1 MTAPA
6 NKIPLS
12 VNYTGRD
19 YYSLRTQLIER
30 VKERTNNSWQG
41 NDPADFG
48 VALIESFAYMGDLIN
63 YYIDRA
69 ANESYI
75 MTATQR
81 DTLINLANMYGYNP
95 SGYISSIVDLRFSST
110 NGYFGGI
117 GAAIIESG
125 TINSTAYTNLA
136 KIVVPN
142 DNTFEIGDTI
152 RVVGIPTTSTGSISG
167 QLVDYNTGVYN
178 GQFVVE
184 YIGYNNI
191 GRNVLWYQPK
201 ATIDDI
207 TIDGTTFTVTS
218 SGSLNPATGQKIEIK
233 NVTVSG
239 SSKNYNGVWTVDT
252 VTDATELVPATFTV
266 DSAFNTADITKVKG
280 DGTTVTF
287 SAWNDFIVGQIINVR
302 DVKSADNTGG
312 TAGSGYNFTEA
323 VVAAVKDS
331 QAVITSAVYSGTG
344 INKIVTFTTNKQFLA
359 GDILNIT
366 GISSVLN
373 PNRDINTGFNF
384 TDVDVVT
391 PSTVTASITNVV
403 GGATT
408 AVYTTSAPHGFKK
421 NEYVTI
427 TGVQSSLDGDTT
439 SVYNIE
445 SAKLLSVT
453 SDSFTV
459 ESYFTDTY
467 VSGGTANLYKF
478 TVSAVLTTTPSVTTR
493 PDDSVPSSGSAVCRQ
508 FKVTNSKNTV
518 VNSTAGATATAL
530 AGGTYTTGG
539 VVYYSNLPAIF
550 GGGAS
555 IGQVREY
562 GFDEVPQGTQV
573 SAQVTDAGATK
584 VLTFIT
590 QSDISVPFRGTTSDS
605 VLAIQ
610 GEDISLRTENLAN
623 VSATAYDINGELLGF
638 SDGTPAQSFIL
649 KEKQVDP
656 TTVEVYIDNG
666 LEFEQWSQV
675 QNLRD
680 YSSGDKVF
688 SVNVSSSN
696 QVAINF
702 GDGISGTIPTAE
714 AAVKTKY
721 IAGGGA
727 IGNVG
732 AGTITTIGSIPG
744 LTSADQ
750 AILRSRVT
758 VTNPLAA
765 AGGAD
770 PETNDSI
777 RYNTP
782 RALRSLN
789 RAVTL
794 EDFANLALTVP
805 GVAKANATATNR
817 SNVTV
822 YIAPTQSDA
831 SDLFPGI
838 IGDISQSFELTTQL
852 AYLLDTSVPEF
863 LDDKKSIGTTVTYS
877 QPTYTDISVAITYS
891 VLAQYSPAV
900 VEANIKAAITGDF
913 AFSEVQFADVITPE
927 EIEFKLRQVAGVRNV
942 RVTSL
947 YRPGGSGRN
956 SLIGTADEL
965 FVFQESGITLSRASS
980 VSTLTGITL
989 VAKNTGGSTVTP
1001 VTFSK
1006 TFNSSV
1012 YNYIV
1017 TVPATTAS
1025 LTVTPASADA
1035 EASITINNI
1044 AKSSGESVVIT
1055 SFDSPIILTV
1065 TASDGVTVTSYALT
1079 ITGIV

>member
-6 NKIPLS
+6 NKTPLS

-19 YYSLRTQLIER
+19 YYSLRTELIER
-30 VKERTNNSWQG
+30 VKERTNNNWQG

-81 DTLINLANMYGYNP
+81 ETLVNLANMYGYNP
-95 SGYISSIVDLRFSST
+95 SSYISSIVDLNFSST

-117 GAAIIESG
+117 GAAVIESG
-125 TINSTAYTNLA
+125 TIGGTAYTNLA
-136 KIVVPN
+136 KIIVPN
-142 DNTFEIGDTI
+142 DNTFVIGDVI
-152 RVVGIPTTSTGSISG
+152 RVVGIPTISSGTISG
-167 QLVDYNTGVYN
+167 ERVDYNTSVYN
-178 GQFVVE
+178 GQFTIDYV
-184 YIGYNNI
+184 GYNNI

-201 ATIDDI
+201 ATIDDV
-207 TIDGTTFTVTS
+207 TLSGTKFTVTS
-218 SGSLNPATGQKIEIK
+218 SGSLNPVEGQKIEVK
-233 NVTVSG
+233 NVSVSG
-239 SSKNYNGVWTVDT
+239 SSKNYNGTWVVEST
-252 VTDATELVPATFTV
+252 TDATELVPATFTV
-266 DSAFNTADITKVKG
+266 DSALNVADITKVVG

-302 DVKSADNTGG
+302 GITSADNTGG

-323 VVAAVKDS
+323 TVSAVKDS
-331 QAVITSAVYSGTG
+331 QAVITNAVYSGSG
-344 INKIVTFTTNKQFLA
+344 GSKIVTFTTNKQFLA

-373 PNRDINTGFNF
+373 PNRDANTGFNF
-384 TDVDVVT
+384 TDVSVVT

-403 GGATT
+403 VSGTNS
-408 AVYTTSAPHGFKK
+408 AVYTTSTPHGFRK

-427 TGVQSSLDGDTT
+427 TGVASSLDGGAT

-445 SAKLLSVT
+445 SAKILSVT

-467 VSGGTANLYKF
+467 VSGGTASLYKF
-478 TVSAVLTTTPSVTTR
+478 TVSAVGR
-493 PDDSVPSSGSAVCRQ
+493 ADDSSASSGSAVCRQ
-508 FKVTNSKNTV
+508 FKVNATRNTV
-518 VNSTAGATATAL
+518 VNSVVASTATAL
-530 AGGTYTTGG
+530 VGGTYTTGG
-539 VVYYSNLPAIF
+539 VVYYSNLPVISA
-550 GGGAS
+550 GGAS
-555 IGQVREY
+555 FGQVREY
-562 GFDEVPQGTQV
+562 GFDTLPQGTQV
-573 SAQVTDAGATK
+573 SAQVIDGSATK

-590 QSDISVPFRGTTSDS
+590 QSDVSVPFRGTNTDS

-610 GEDISLRTENLAN
+610 GEDISLKTENSAN
-623 VSATAYDINGELLGF
+623 TAAVSHDINGELLGF
-638 SDGTPAQSFIL
+638 SDGTAAQSFIL

-656 TTVEVYIDNG
+656 STVDVYIDNG
-666 LEFEQWSQV
+666 LEFEQWAQV

-680 YSSGDKVF
+680 YSAGDKVF
-688 SVNVSSSN
+688 SVNVNSAN
-696 QVAINF
+696 QVVVNF
-702 GDGISGTIPTAE
+702 GDGISGLIPTSE
-714 AAVKTKY
+714 ASIKTKY
-721 IAGGGA
+721 IAGGGS

-732 AGTITTIGSIPG
+732 ANTITIIGSIPG
-744 LTSADQ
+744 LTSLEQVA
-750 AILRSRVT
+750 LRSKLT
-758 VTNPLAA
+758 VTNPTAA

-805 GVAKANATATNR
+805 GVSKANATATNR

-831 SDLFPGI
+831 SDIFPGI
-838 IGDISQSFELTTQL
+838 IGDITQSFEITTQL
-852 AYLLDTSVPEF
+852 EYLLDVSVPEF
-863 LDDKKSIGTTVTYS
+863 LDNKKSIGTTITYS
-877 QPTYTDISVAITYS
+877 QPTYTDITVGITYS
-891 VLAQYSPAV
+891 ALAQYSPAV
-900 VEANIKAAITGDF
+900 VEANIKAAITSDF

-927 EIEFKLRQVAGVRNV
+927 EIEFKLRQVTGVRNI

-956 SLIGTADEL
+956 SLVGTAGEI
-965 FVFQESGITLSRASS
+965 FVFQEGGLEISRASNI
-980 VSTLTGITL
+980 STLTGITL
-989 VAKNTGGSTVTP
+989 VAKDIAGSTVTP
-1001 VTFSK
+1001 VTLSK
-1006 TFNSSV
+1006 TFSSSI
-1012 YNYIV
+1012 YNYVV
-1017 TVPATTAS
+1017 TVPSTTAS
-1025 LTVTPASADA
+1025 LTVTPVSSDSA
-1035 EASITINNI
+1035 ASITINNLS
-1044 AKSSGESVVIT
+1044 KSSGESLVVT
-1055 SFDSPIILTV
+1055 EFNSPIILTV

-1079 ITGIV
+1079 VTGIA

>member
-6 NKIPLS
+6 NKTPLS

-30 VKERTNNSWQG
+30 VKERTNNNWQG

-95 SGYISSIVDLRFSST
+95 SSYISSIVDLNFSST

-125 TINSTAYTNLA
+125 TIDGTDYTNLA

-142 DNTFEIGDTI
+142 DNTFDIGDVI
-152 RVVGIPTTSTGSISG
+152 RVVGVPTISSGTISG
-167 QLVDYNTGVYN
+167 EQVDYNTGVYN
-178 GQFVVE
+178 GQFTVD

-201 ATIDDI
+201 ATIDDV
-207 TIDGTTFTVTS
+207 TLDGTKFTVTS
-218 SGSLNPATGQKIEIK
+218 SGSLNPVEGQKIEVK

-239 SSKNYNGVWTVDT
+239 SSKNYNGTWVVES
-252 VTDATELVPATFTV
+252 VTDATELAPATFTV
-266 DSAFNTADITKVKG
+266 DSASNVADITKVNH

-302 DVKSADNTGG
+302 GVTSADNTGG

-323 VVAAVKDS
+323 TVSAVKDS

-344 INKIVTFTTNKQFLA
+344 GSKIVTFTTNKEFLA

-373 PNRDINTGFNF
+373 PNKDDNTGFNF

-391 PSTVTASITNVV
+391 PSTVTATITGVT
-403 GGATT
+403 ATGENT
-408 AVYTTSAPHGFKK
+408 AVYTTSSAHGFRK

-427 TGVQSSLDGDTT
+427 TGVESSLDGDATT
-439 SVYNIE
+439 VYNIE

-467 VSGGTANLYKF
+467 VSGGTASLYKF
-478 TVSAVLTTTPSVTTR
+478 TVSAVGRS
-493 PDDSVPSSGSAVCRQ
+493 DDSSPSSGSAVCRQ
-508 FKVTNSKNTV
+508 FKVLNSKDTV
-518 VNSTAGATATAL
+518 VNSTASATATAL
-530 AGGTYTTGG
+530 VGGTYTTGG
-539 VVYYSNLPAIF
+539 VVYYANLPAIF

-562 GFDEVPQGTQV
+562 GFDTLPQGTQV
-573 SAQVTDAGATK
+573 SAQVVDAGATK

-590 QSDISVPFRGTTSDS
+590 QSDVVVPFRGTTTDA

-610 GEDISLRTENLAN
+610 GEDISLKTENLAN
-623 VSATAYDINGELLGF
+623 IAAVPYDINGELLGF
-638 SDGTPAQSFIL
+638 SDGTAAQSFVL

-656 TTVEVYIDNG
+656 ATVEVYIDNG
-666 LEFEQWSQV
+666 LEFEQWTQV

-680 YSSGDKVF
+680 YSAGDKVF

-696 QVAINF
+696 QVVVNF
-702 GDGISGTIPTAE
+702 GDGISGLIPTEE
-714 AAVKTKY
+714 AAVKTRY
-721 IAGGGA
+721 IAGGGS

-732 AGTITTIGSIPG
+732 ANTITTIGSIPG
-744 LTSADQ
+744 LTSVEQ
-750 AILRSRVT
+750 ITLRSNLT
-758 VTNPLAA
+758 VTNPAAA

-805 GVAKANATATNR
+805 GVSKANATATNR

-831 SDLFPGI
+831 SDIFPGI
-838 IGDISQSFELTTQL
+838 IGDITQSFELTTQL
-852 AYLLDTSVPEF
+852 AYLLDVSVPEF

-877 QPTYTDISVAITYS
+877 QPTYTDITMEVTYS
-891 VLAQYSPAV
+891 ALAQYSPAV
-900 VEANIKAAITGDF
+900 VEANIRTAITNDF

-942 RVTSL
+942 KVTSL

-956 SLIGTADEL
+956 SLIGTADEI
-965 FVFQESGITLSRASS
+965 FVFQGEGVQLSRASS

-989 VAKNTGGSTVTP
+989 LAKDTGGSTVTP
-1001 VTFSK
+1001 VTLSK
-1006 TFNSSV
+1006 TFNSSI
-1012 YNYIV
+1012 YNYVV
-1017 TVPATTAS
+1017 TVPSTTAS
-1025 LTVTPASADA
+1025 LTVTPAASDSA
-1035 EASITINNI
+1035 ASITINNV
-1044 AKSSGESVVIT
+1044 AKSSGESLVVT
-1055 SFDSPIILTV
+1055 EFNAPIILTV

-1079 ITGIV
+1079 ITGLA

>member
-19 YYSLRTQLIER
+19 YYSLRAQLIER
-30 VKERTNNSWQG
+30 VKERTNNNWQG

-75 MTATQR
+75 ETATQR

-95 SGYISSIVDLRFSST
+95 SSFISSIVDLNFSST

-125 TINSTAYTNLA
+125 TINGTPYTNLA
-136 KIVVPN
+136 KIIVPN
-142 DNTFEIGDTI
+142 DNTFDVGDTI
-152 RVVGIPTTSTGSISG
+152 RVVGIPTISSGTISG
-167 QLVDYNTGVYN
+167 EQVDYNTSVYN
-178 GQFVVE
+178 GQFTID

-201 ATIDDI
+201 ATIDDV
-207 TIDGTTFTVTS
+207 TLSGTKFTVTS
-218 SGSLNPATGQKIEIK
+218 SGSLNPVEGQKIEVK
-233 NVTVSG
+233 NVSVSG
-239 SSKNYNGVWTVDT
+239 SSKNYNGTWVVEST
-252 VTDATELVPATFTV
+252 TDATELAPATFTV
-266 DSAFNTADITKVKG
+266 DSALNVADITKVVG

-287 SAWNDFIVGQIINVR
+287 SAWNDFIVGQIVNVR
-302 DVKSADNTGG
+302 GITSADNTGG

-323 VVAAVKDS
+323 TISAVKDS

-344 INKIVTFTTNKQFLA
+344 GSKIVTFTTNKQFLA

-373 PNRDINTGFNF
+373 PNRDSNTGFNF
-384 TDVDVVT
+384 TDVQVVT
-391 PSTVTASITNVV
+391 PSTVTASITNVSISGV
-403 GGATT
+403 NT
-408 AVYTTSAPHGFKK
+408 AVYTTSLPHGFKK
-421 NEYVTI
+421 NEFVTI
-427 TGVQSSLDGDTT
+427 TGVASSLDGDAT

-445 SAKLLSVT
+445 SAKILAVT

-459 ESYFTDTY
+459 ESYFVDTY
-467 VSGGTANLYKF
+467 VSGGTATLYKF
-478 TVSAVLTTTPSVTTR
+478 TVSAVGRS
-493 PDDSVPSSGSAVCRQ
+493 DDSSPSSGSAVCRQ
-508 FKVTNSKNTV
+508 FKITNTKNTV
-518 VNSTAGATATAL
+518 VNSVVGATATAL
-530 AGGTYTTGG
+530 VGGTYTTGG
-539 VVYYSNLPAIF
+539 VVYYANLPAISA
-550 GGGAS
+550 GGAS
-555 IGQVREY
+555 LGQVREY
-562 GFDEVPQGTQV
+562 GFDVLPQGTQV
-573 SAQVTDAGATK
+573 SAQVTEAGATK
-584 VLTFIT
+584 ILTFIT
-590 QSDISVPFRGTTSDS
+590 QSDVSVPYRGTTTDA

-610 GEDISLRTENLAN
+610 GEDISLRTENLSN
-623 VSATAYDINGELLGF
+623 VSAISYDINGELLGF
-638 SDGTPAQSFIL
+638 SDGTPAQSFVL

-666 LEFEQWSQV
+666 QEFEQWNQV

-680 YSSGDKVF
+680 FNAGDKVF
-688 SVNVSSSN
+688 SVTVSSSN
-696 QVAINF
+696 QVSVNF
-702 GDGISGTIPTAE
+702 GDGISGVIPTAE

-732 AGTITTIGSIPG
+732 PNTITTIGSIPG
-744 LTSADQ
+744 LTTAEQ
-750 AILRSRVT
+750 VTLRSKIT
-758 VTNPLAA
+758 VTNTTAA

-805 GVAKANATATNR
+805 GVSKANATATNR

-831 SDLFPGI
+831 TDLFPGI

-852 AYLLDTSVPEF
+852 SYLLEVSVPEF
-863 LDDKKSIGTTVTYS
+863 LDNKKSIGTTVTYS
-877 QPTYTDISVAITYS
+877 QPTYTDVSVAITYS
-891 VLAQYSPAV
+891 ALAQYSPAV
-900 VEANIKAAITGDF
+900 VESNIKSAIINQ
-913 AFSEVQFADVITPE
+913 FSFNEVQFADVITPE

-965 FVFQESGITLSRASS
+965 FVFQESSIELFRASS
-980 VSTLTGITL
+980 VSTLTGITFL
-989 VAKNTGGSTVTP
+989 AKDTGGSTVTP
-1001 VTFSK
+1001 VTLSK

-1012 YNYIV
+1012 YNYV
-1017 TVPATTAS
+1017 VNVPSTTAS
-1025 LTVTPASADA
+1025 LTVTPSSADS

-1044 AKSSGESVVIT
+1044 AKSSGESVVVT
-1055 SFDSPIILTV
+1055 SFDSPIVVTV

-1079 ITGIV
+1079 VTGIA

>member
-6 NKIPLS
+6 NKIPIS

-19 YYSLRTQLIER
+19 YYSLRAQLIER
-30 VKERTNNSWQG
+30 VKERTNNNWQG

-81 DTLINLANMYGYNP
+81 DTLVNLANMYGYNP
-95 SGYISSIVDLRFSST
+95 SSYISSIVDLKFSST

-117 GAAIIESG
+117 GAAIIEPG
-125 TINSTAYTNLA
+125 TINGTPYTNLA
-136 KIVVPN
+136 KIIVPN
-142 DNTFEIGDTI
+142 DNTFNVGDII
-152 RVVGIPTTSTGSISG
+152 RVVGIPTISSG
-167 QLVDYNTGVYN
+167 VVSGEKVDYDTSVYN
-178 GQFVVE
+178 GQFTID

-201 ATIDDI
+201 ATIDDV
-207 TIDGTTFTVTS
+207 TLSGTKFTVTS
-218 SGSLNPATGQKIEIK
+218 SGSLNPVVGQKIEVK
-233 NVTVSG
+233 NVSVSG
-239 SSKNYNGVWTVDT
+239 SSKNYNGTWVVEST
-252 VTDATELVPATFTV
+252 TDATELSPATFTV
-266 DSAFNTADITKVKG
+266 DSALNVAGITKVVG
-280 DGTTVTF
+280 NGTTVTF

-302 DVKSADNTGG
+302 GITSADNTGG

-323 VVAAVKDS
+323 TVSAVKDS
-331 QAVITSAVYSGTG
+331 QAVITSAVFSGSGTSQ
-344 INKIVTFTTNKQFLA
+344 IVTFTTNKHFLA
-359 GDILNIT
+359 GDIVNIT
-366 GISSVLN
+366 GISSLSN
-373 PNRDINTGFNF
+373 PNRDTNVGFNF
-384 TDVDVVT
+384 TDAQVVT
-391 PSTVTASITNVV
+391 PSTVTASITNVTV
-403 GGATT
+403 SGANT
-408 AVYTTSAPHGFKK
+408 AVYTTSTAHGFKK

-439 SVYNIE
+439 SVYNID
-445 SAKLLSVT
+445 SAKILAVT
-453 SDSFTV
+453 AETFTL
-459 ESYFTDTY
+459 ESYFVDTY

-478 TVSAVLTTTPSVTTR
+478 TVSAPAASR
-493 PDDSVPSSGSAVCRQ
+493 GADSSPSSGSAVCRQ
-508 FKVTNSKNTV
+508 FKVTNTKNTV
-518 VNSTAGATATAL
+518 VNSVVGATATAL
-530 AGGTYTTGG
+530 VGGTYTTGG
-539 VVYYSNLPAIF
+539 VVYYANLPAISA
-550 GGGAS
+550 GGAS

-562 GFDEVPQGTQV
+562 GFDTLPEGTQV

-590 QSDISVPFRGTTSDS
+590 QSDVSVPYRGTTSDS

-610 GEDISLRTENLAN
+610 GENVALRTENLAN
-623 VSATAYDINGELLGF
+623 LTAVSHDIDGELLGF
-638 SDGTPAQSFIL
+638 SDGTPAQAFLL

-656 TTVEVYIDNG
+656 TTVEVYVDNG
-666 LEFEQWSQV
+666 QEFEQWSQV

-680 YSSGDKVF
+680 YAAGDRVF
-688 SVNVSSSN
+688 SVSVSSSN
-696 QVAINF
+696 QVFVNF

-714 AAVKTKY
+714 AAIKTRY

-732 AGTITTIGSIPG
+732 PNTITTIGTIPG
-744 LTSADQ
+744 LTSAEQ
-750 AILRSRVT
+750 STLRSKLN
-758 VTNPLAA
+758 VTNIAAA

-805 GVAKANATATNR
+805 GVSKANATATNR

-838 IGDISQSFELTTQL
+838 IGDISQSFEITSQL
-852 AYLLDTSVPEF
+852 EYLLNVSVPEF
-863 LDDKKSIGTTVTYS
+863 LSNKKSIGTTVTYS
-877 QPTYTDISVAITYS
+877 QPTYTDISVGITYS
-891 VLAQYSPAV
+891 SLAQYSPAV
-900 VEANIKAAITGDF
+900 VEANIKSAVINQF
-913 AFSEVQFADVITPE
+913 SFSEVEFADVITPE

-956 SLIGTADEL
+956 SLIGTADEI
-965 FVFQESGITLSRASS
+965 FVFQEGGLELSRASN
-980 VSTLTGITL
+980 VSTLTDITL
-989 VAKNTGGSTVTP
+989 VAKDTGGSTVTP

-1012 YNYIV
+1012 YNYV
-1017 TVPATTAS
+1017 VNVPSTTAS
-1025 LTVTPASADA
+1025 LTVTPTSSDSN
-1035 EASITINNI
+1035 ASITINNV
-1044 AKSSGESVVIT
+1044 AKSSGQSVIIT
-1055 SFDSPIILTV
+1055 EFESPIVVTV

-1079 ITGIV
+1079 VTGIA